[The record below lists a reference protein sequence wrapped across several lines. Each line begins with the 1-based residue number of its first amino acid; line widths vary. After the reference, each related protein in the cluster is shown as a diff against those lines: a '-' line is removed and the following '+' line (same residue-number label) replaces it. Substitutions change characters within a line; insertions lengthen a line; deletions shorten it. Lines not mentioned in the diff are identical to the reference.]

1 MISTELW
8 ATKAFQCHNRYECG
22 KLLETQNAYNVKNY
36 TWMCDKCESEWVLR
50 WEAHLMPLIPY
61 SICWCICIS
70 TVANDDGHQICF
82 YFASKSSTRRK
93 RKFDNKEE
101 REHHKKK

>member
-1 MISTELW
+1 
-8 ATKAFQCHNRYECG
+8 
-22 KLLETQNAYNVKNY
+22 
-36 TWMCDKCESEWVLR
+36 MCDKCESEWVLR

-101 REHHKKK
+101 REHHKKKINGSSVAREQTQKNVLEIGQCEAMKPLCIKRT